1 LLENARREAAR
12 AQNMEPREEPTQE
25 DALDFLAGGGEM
37 GARIRAKDW
46 AATPLGA
53 PSTWPLSL
61 KTCVRIVLTS
71 RQAMFVWWGDSLVN
85 IYNDAYKSIVGG
97 KHPEA
102 LGQPASVVWRE
113 IWEQIGPRAAQ
124 TLRDNEGTYDEALL
138 LIMERNGYPEETYY
152 TFSYSPVPHDD
163 GGVGGIICANT
174 EDTRRIIGERQLAL
188 LGELTASMA
197 DARGVD
203 EAAKI
208 AASSLATNPRDLLFA
223 LVYLVEPNGEGHRL
237 VLAGRSGVPKGHPAA
252 PEVVELAAEGRG
264 DADRGGWPFDDV
276 LREHEPIVIE
286 DLATRFA
293 DLPTGGWTR
302 ASKRAVALP
311 IGGAAAGR
319 TGVLVVGLN
328 PFRLFDEDYR
338 GFLTLVA
345 GHLAASLGNAHAY
358 EEEKRRAEALAAID
372 RAKTAFFSNVSHEF
386 RTPLTLLLGPT
397 EDALAAEPRSL
408 SGENLRTVHRNALRL
423 LKLVNTL
430 LDFSRLEAGRAQ
442 ASYEPTDLASL
453 TGDLASAFRSA
464 VERAGLAFRIE
475 CAELPEPIFVDHDM
489 WEKIVLNLLSNALKF
504 TFEGSISVRLSARP
518 GGAELVIADTGT
530 GIPERELPHL
540 FERFHRVQ
548 GARARTHEGSGIGLA
563 LVSELVRLHGG
574 AIDVESRVG
583 HGTMFRVWIPA
594 GTGHLPKE
602 RVAATRVGSA
612 TSTGAGPFVAEAL
625 RWLPGEGPMTD
636 GLVPPD
642 GRGSEPKQRVA
653 FDAGTRILLADD
665 NADMRN
671 YVARLLG
678 ERWSVETVGDGLV
691 ALESARAVTP
701 DLVLTDVMM
710 PGLDGFGLMHA
721 LREDPVTAAIP
732 VIMLSAR
739 AGEEARVEGLER
751 GADDYLVKPFSA
763 RELLARV
770 TTHLQISRLRKMAET
785 ERQRLHEFLMQ
796 APVPVAVVE
805 GPEDRFTI
813 ANPAFSEMA
822 DPGELVG
829 RTVAEVFSNTADHP
843 ILGVLARVRTSGD
856 EARASEVKVQASSG
870 TSPRG
875 VYYLS
880 VVARP
885 LRDGTGAMT
894 GVMLVALDVTEA
906 VLARRRIDGLRAAA
920 EQASRAKDEFLS
932 TLSHELRTPLNAI
945 VGWSSLLVRGTVGA
959 AQLPGALEAIERN
972 ARIQARL
979 IEELLE
985 LSRIEQGKLV
995 LNVGP
1000 LEMVRVVEAAID
1012 AVRPAADAKGVRLQP
1027 VLDSHATIIG
1037 DADRLQQVVWN
1048 LLTNAIK
1055 FTPRDGHVQVR
1066 LRREAAQVEI
1076 AVTDD
1081 GQGIEPDFL
1090 PFVFDR
1096 FRQADPSATRKT
1108 GGLGL
1113 GLSIVRSL
1121 VELHGGVVTASS
1133 DGQGHG
1139 ATFVVR
1145 VPTALRRVDAD
1156 RLPPSSVPDA
1166 PTAPTFECPPELRG
1180 LHVLVVDDE
1189 PETLAL
1195 LEFVIGQ
1202 CDARV
1207 TTAER
1212 ARDALAALEREPFDV
1227 LVSDVAMPEEDGHT
1241 FIRKVRTL
1249 RSNQGGRIPA
1259 LALTAYARSEDRT
1272 AAFRAGFDMHLSKPI
1287 DPAEL
1292 LVVMAR
1298 LVSNH
1303 QRRTSSPPG
1312 EPQG

>member
-1 LLENARREAAR
+1 
-12 AQNMEPREEPTQE
+12 MQE
-25 DALDFLAGGGEM
+25 DALDFLVGGGEM

-46 AATPLGA
+46 SVTPLGA
-53 PSTWPLSL
+53 PSSWPLSL

-71 RQAMFVWWGDSLVN
+71 RQAMFVWWGESLVN

-102 LGQPASVVWRE
+102 LGEPASVVWRE

-124 TLRDNEGTYDEALL
+124 TMRDNEGTYDEALL

-174 EDTRRIIGERQLAL
+174 EDTRRIFGERQLAL
-188 LGELTASMA
+188 LGDLTARVA
-197 DARGVD
+197 DARRVD
-203 EAAKI
+203 DAAAI
-208 AASSLATNPRDLLFA
+208 AATSLATNPRDLPFA
-223 LVYLVEPNGEGHRL
+223 LVYLLEADGDGQRL
-237 VLAGRSGVPKGHPAA
+237 VLAGSSGVPKGHPAA
-252 PEVVELAAEGRG
+252 PEVVELGGAEGKRRASG
-264 DADRGGWPFDDV
+264 LGGWPFDEV
-276 LREHEPIVIE
+276 LRRHEAIVVD
-286 DLATRFA
+286 DLASRFA
-293 DLPTGGWTR
+293 DLPTGAWR
-302 ASKRAVALP
+302 RPPKRAVALP
-311 IGGAAAGR
+311 IAGAAAGR
-319 TGVLVVGLN
+319 AGVLVVGLN
-328 PFRLFDEDYR
+328 PFRLFDDDYR

-345 GHLAASLGNAHAY
+345 GHLAASIGNAHAY
-358 EEEKRRAEALAAID
+358 EEEKKRAEALATID

-386 RTPLTLLLGPT
+386 RTPLTLMLGPT
-397 EDALAAEPRSL
+397 EDALASEEKRL
-408 SGENLRTVHRNALRL
+408 SGESLRTVHRNALRL

-430 LDFSRLEAGRAQ
+430 LDFSRLEAGRAR

-464 VERAGLAFRIE
+464 VERARLAFPVD

-489 WEKIVLNLLSNALKF
+489 WEQIVLNLLSNALKF
-504 TFEGSISVRLSARP
+504 TFEGEISVRLVPRA
-518 GGAELVIADTGT
+518 GGAELTVADTGT

-574 AIDVESRVG
+574 TIDVESRVG
-583 HGTMFRVWIPA
+583 YGTSFRVTIPA
-594 GTGHLPKE
+594 GTAHLPKE

-612 TSTGAGPFVAEAL
+612 TSTGAAPFVAEAL
-625 RWLPGEGPMTD
+625 RWLPGDDAGAID
-636 GLVPPD
+636 GLVPTD
-642 GRGSEPKQRVA
+642 AGGSERELRVPL
-653 FDAGTRILLADD
+653 DPSTRILLVDD
-665 NADMRN
+665 NADMRD
-671 YVARLLG
+671 YLARLLRK
-678 ERWSVETVGDGLV
+678 RWTVEAVGDGLV
-691 ALESARAVTP
+691 AVESVKAEAP

-710 PGLDGFGLMHA
+710 PGLDGVGLMRV
-721 LREDPVTAAIP
+721 LRDDPKTAGIP

-739 AGEEARVEGLER
+739 AGEEARIEGLER

-763 RELLARV
+763 RELVARV
-770 TTHLQISRLRKMAET
+770 TTHLQISRLRKVAET
-785 ERQRLHEFLMQ
+785 ERQKLHEFLMQ
-796 APVPVAVVE
+796 APVPVAVLE
-805 GPEDRFTI
+805 GPEERFTV
-813 ANPAFSEMA
+813 ANPAFCAMA
-822 DPGELVG
+822 ERGDLVG
-829 RTVAEVFSNTADHP
+829 RTAVEMFSEPVDHP
-843 ILGVLARVRTSGD
+843 ILAVLARVRASGE
-856 EARASEVKVQASSG
+856 EARVAEVKVPGSG
-870 TSPRG
+870 GSVLRD
-875 VYYLS
+875 VYLS

-885 LRDGTGAMT
+885 LRDASSTMT
-894 GVMLVALDVTEA
+894 GVMLVVLDVTEA
-906 VLARRRIDGLRAAA
+906 VLARRRIEALRVAA

-945 VGWSSLLVRGTVGA
+945 VGWSSLLLRGTMTP

-979 IEELLE
+979 IEDLLE

-1000 LEMVRVVEAAID
+1000 LEMVRVMEAAID

-1055 FTPRDGHVQVR
+1055 FTPRGGRVQVR
-1066 LRREAAQVEI
+1066 LRRQASHVEI
-1076 AVTDD
+1076 AVADD
-1081 GQGIEPDFL
+1081 GQGIVPEFL
-1090 PFVFDR
+1090 PYVFDR
-1096 FRQADPSATRKT
+1096 FRQADASATRKT

-1113 GLSIVRSL
+1113 GLSIVRQL

-1133 DGQGHG
+1133 DGTGRG

-1145 VPTALRRVDAD
+1145 LPTAPLRVDMG
-1156 RLPPSSVPDA
+1156 RSTPSPSPGIPDV
-1166 PTAPTFECPPELRG
+1166 PTFECPAELRG

-1189 PETLAL
+1189 PETLSL
-1195 LEFVIGQ
+1195 LEFVIRQ

-1212 ARDALAALEREPFDV
+1212 ARDALALLEREPFDV
-1227 LVSDVAMPEEDGHT
+1227 LVSDVGMPEEDGHS
-1241 FIRKVRTL
+1241 FIRKVRML
-1249 RSNQGGRIPA
+1249 RSSRGGRIPA

-1272 AAFRAGFDMHLSKPI
+1272 AAFRAGFDMHLAKPI

-1303 QRRTSSPPG
+1303 QRRTSSPPPDEQDG
-1312 EPQG
+1312 